1 LILFSR
7 TAAHKE
13 KDDRAGGSGL
23 VEVLIGVLTAAMLIL
38 LGVCAIVLALSRRK
52 KHQTS
57 VISTSIF
64 KKPFG
69 VSINVKDIFMNL
81 TPHNNNNNNIVGGG
95 SGNHPVCGVVGGG
108 NHRHITENPLPI
120 GEQMRSD
127 SFTSDAYDKSQHNVV
142 YETPLLARK
151 DYETI
156 RSTKGTYGQ
165 QTDALLPESHDGW
178 QP

>member
-1 LILFSR
+1 M
-7 TAAHKE
+7 
-13 KDDRAGGSGL
+13 
-23 VEVLIGVLTAAMLIL
+23 EVLIGVLTAATLIL

-69 VSINVKDIFMNL
+69 GVSINVKDIFMNL
-81 TPHNNNNNNIVGGG
+81 TPHNNNNNIVVGGG
-95 SGNHPVCGVVGGG
+95 NQPVCGGVGGG

-127 SFTSDAYDKSQHNVV
+127 SFASDAYDKSQHNVV

-156 RSTKGTYGQ
+156 RSVCKGTYGQ
-165 QTDALLPESHDGW
+165 RHYFTKVVTGGDRNSTCT
-178 QP
+178 